1 MITFVPLPFY
11 EAIYYYALSLVI
23 LIAYLQS
30 FQSAI
35 DDERN
40 VKRKIIVGKILFGF
54 VILYI
59 GLRPVSGFYF
69 GDMRTYAVTFEGYAD
84 GLPAIETKDWVFNY
98 FMKFCSGIMTV
109 EVFFLLC
116 AFMYIIPLYV
126 AVRRMFPEYW
136 FYAFVML
143 VVSMS
148 FWAYGTNGIRNGIA
162 TSFFILAMT
171 RRNLLVMAIW
181 MLIGVSFH
189 KSLLI
194 PIAAYIITRYHAKSE
209 NYLKIWLIAIPLSLI
224 LGKFWENFIMGL
236 GLVENDRLAGYFEE
250 DSQFTE
256 QFSQTG
262 FRWDFLLYSFT
273 GVYAGWY
280 FIIKKKF
287 QDALYIRLY
296 NIYLIANA
304 FWILL
309 IQATFSNRFAYL
321 SWFLLG
327 IVIIYPFLVNKFF
340 EKQHIIVGRILLSY
354 FMLSF
359 ILNVI
364 LG

>member
-1 MITFVPLPFY
+1 MITFIPVQFY
-11 EAIYYYALSLVI
+11 ENIYYYALAIVI
-23 LIAYLQS
+23 ITAYLQS
-30 FQSAI
+30 MQIPI
-35 DDERN
+35 DDDKN
-40 VKRKIIVGKILFGF
+40 IKRKIAIGKVLFGF
-54 VILYI
+54 IILYI

-69 GDMRTYAVTFEGYAD
+69 GDMRTYAVTFEGYAE
-84 GLPAIETKDWVFNY
+84 GLPAIETKDVVFNY

-109 EVFFLLC
+109 DIFFLLC

-126 AVRRMFPEYW
+126 AVRRMFPQYW
-136 FYAFVML
+136 FYAFMML

-162 TSFFILAMT
+162 TSFFILAIT
-171 RRNLLVMAIW
+171 RRNPVNMGIW
-181 MLIGVSFH
+181 MLLGVSFH

-194 PIAAYIITRYHAKSE
+194 PIAAFIVSRYHTKSE
-209 NYLKIWLIAIPLSLI
+209 NYLKAWLVAIPLSLV

-236 GLVENDRLAGYFEE
+236 GLVENDRLQGYFEE
-250 DSQFTE
+250 DSEFTE
-256 QFSQTG
+256 QFSSTG

-287 QDALYIRLY
+287 QDPLYIRFY

-340 EKQHIIVGRILLSY
+340 ERQHMIVGRILMGY
-354 FMLSF
+354 FLLSF

-364 LG
+364 L

>member
-1 MITFVPLPFY
+1 MITFIPIELY
-11 EAIYYYALSLVI
+11 ENIYYYGLVI
-23 LIAYLQS
+23 VVVMAYLQS
-30 FQSAI
+30 IQVPL

-40 VKRKIIVGKILFGF
+40 IRSKVVIGRVLFAL

-59 GLRPVSGFYF
+59 GLRPINGFYF
-69 GDMRTYAVTFEGYAD
+69 GDMRTYAVTFEGYAQ
-84 GLPAIETKDWVFNY
+84 GLPVKETKDLAFNY
-98 FMKFCSGIMTV
+98 FMKICSGLMTADI
-109 EVFFLLC
+109 FFLLC
-116 AFMYIIPLYV
+116 AFLYIVPLYV
-126 AVRRMFPEYW
+126 AARRMFPEYW
-136 FYAFVML
+136 FYAFMML
-143 VVSMS
+143 IVSMS
-148 FWAYGTNGIRNGIA
+148 FWAYGTNGIRNGMA

-171 RRNLLVMAIW
+171 RKKTVNIAIW
-181 MLIGVSFH
+181 LVLGVSFH

-194 PIAAYIITRYHAKSE
+194 PIAAYIVSRYHTKSE
-209 NYLKIWLIAIPLSLI
+209 NYLKIWLIAIPLSLV

-236 GLVENDRLAGYFEE
+236 GLVEEDRLQGYFED
-250 DSQFTE
+250 DSEFTQ

-262 FRWDFLLYSFT
+262 FRWDFLIYSFT
-273 GVYAGWY
+273 GVYTGWY

-287 QDALYIRLY
+287 HDALYTRLY
-296 NIYLIANA
+296 NIYLMANA

-340 EKQHIIVGRILLSY
+340 EKQHMIVGRILLSY
-354 FMLSF
+354 FLLTF